1 MHPERYGTAP
11 FLGATM
17 ASMDSLE
24 IRDGTP
30 EQKPR
35 PTPAQILSDADRAAL
50 RKFYQ
55 IEIEG
60 HCAGCMLR
68 ELGED
73 MRDIAA
79 QISGHEQRIATI
91 TERTR
96 HQRPEAGWT
105 DAERR
110 AIEGLRIRLAVIQPE
125 HARIEDRARTLWRTR
140 DGLAKVLTETGLL
153 RRSEVSYG

>member
-1 MHPERYGTAP
+1 MLA
-11 FLGATM
+11 
-17 ASMDSLE
+17 MDSVE

-35 PTPAQILSDADRAAL
+35 PMSAPILSDADRAAL

-79 QISGHEQRIATI
+79 QMSSHETRIATI
-91 TERTR
+91 TERSR
-96 HQRPEAGWT
+96 HQRQEPQWT

-110 AIEGLRIRLAVIQPE
+110 TIEGLSIRLAVIQPE
-125 HARIEDRARTLWRTR
+125 YARIEERARVLWRTR
-140 DGLAKVLTETGLL
+140 DSLAKVLTEMGLI
-153 RRSEVSYG
+153 RRNEVSNGS